1 MKVRYSIKL
10 FGLLVIALVALG
22 AMALMMPGGAKAD
35 PVSPQGTVTEG
46 TYENPL
52 QIVISGTGAL
62 TGTVAETWADP
73 AVIKGS
79 DGYYYAYAT
88 TDALS
93 NADRDGSGNWNFHK
107 IPMARSNDLV
117 HWTYLGDAFS
127 SNPSWAETSAG
138 LWAPD
143 IRYFNGL
150 YYLYYVVT
158 DVKQSVSNSD
168 PADCPNDNAIGVAT
182 SPNPYGPWTDSGQP
196 VVYPRPN
203 GGTPTCNFFWTYDPA
218 VIEDANGNRYIYF
231 GSYYG
236 GIFVRQLSKDGVTS
250 IPSTEVQVTIAN
262 RYEGAYVVSHDGYY
276 YLFGS
281 ATDCCRGPLTG
292 YSVFVGRSTS
302 PLGPF
307 VDRLGVPLTETR
319 VGGTPVISM
328 NGNKWM
334 GTGHNAVITDE
345 AGQDWFFYHA
355 IDRGDAYLDP
365 DPADTADPDPYNIN
379 KRPMLMDRLS
389 WINGW
394 PSVRSGYW
402 ASDSPQPAPVTAAG
416 GVPQPTL
423 APKPIDVPAAQL
435 PEYSDEFNG
444 ALESQWG
451 WVRQPP
457 STTYSLTEHPG
468 FFRFRTQQADL
479 YEGNNSASVLTE
491 TAPAGE
497 FMVETKFEFNL
508 PPSNCCFNYQQAGIV
523 LYQDDDHYVKLDH
536 FSLWETRQTEWAKET
551 GASDPD
557 RARNHTY
564 GNTVIS
570 SPGQPGLI
578 TTTTWLRIVKRID
591 GVTGQQYYTGYV
603 SFNGFNWDRGAT
615 WTHNLTNIKI
625 GLIAMGRSSDASDP
639 NDYRNADFD
648 YVRVYTLAPTGATA
662 TAVPSSSSTSTTVP
676 SSTSTSTSTS
686 TTVA

>member
-22 AMALMMPGGAKAD
+22 SMALMMPGGAKAD
-35 PVSPQGTVTEG
+35 PMAPQGTVTEG

-52 QIVISGTGAL
+52 EVVISNTGAL
-62 TGTVAETWADP
+62 SGTVAETWADP
-73 AVIKGS
+73 AVIKGH
-79 DGYYYAYAT
+79 DGFYYAYAT
-88 TDALS
+88 TDALA
-93 NADRDGSGNWNFHK
+93 NADRDGNGNWNFHK
-107 IPMARSNDLV
+107 IPMARSADLV
-117 HWTYLGDAFS
+117 NWTYIGDAFS
-127 SNPSWAETSAG
+127 SNPSWAEASAG
-138 LWAPD
+138 LWAPEV
-143 IRYFNGL
+143 RNFNGV
-150 YYLYYVVT
+150 YYMYFGVT
-158 DVKQSVSNSD
+158 DVKPELGD
-168 PADCPNDNAIGVAT
+168 PKPTCGADNAIGVAV
-182 SPNPYGPWTDSGQP
+182 SDNPWGPWTFVGGGP
-196 VVYPRPN
+196 VVHPRQAFPIGDPN
-203 GGTPTCNFFWTYDPA
+203 DACSYAWFWTYDPA
-218 VIEDANGNRYIYF
+218 VIQDDNGQRYLYF
-231 GSYYG
+231 GSYFG
-236 GIFVRQLSKDGVTS
+236 GIFVRQLSKDGTTTNPAS
-250 IPSTEVQVTIAN
+250 EVQVTIAN
-262 RYEGAYVVSHDGYY
+262 RYEGAYVVRRDGFYY
-276 YLFGS
+276 MFVS

-292 YSVFVGRSTS
+292 YSVFAGRSTS
-302 PLGPF
+302 PTGPF
-307 VDRLGVPLTETR
+307 VDRLGIALTETR

-334 GTGHNAVITDE
+334 GPGHNSVITDE

-365 DPADTADPDPYNIN
+365 DPADPADPDPYNIN

-394 PSVRSGYW
+394 PSVRSGHW
-402 ASDSPQPAPVTAAG
+402 ASDSPQPVPVTAAG
-416 GVPQPTL
+416 GTPQPTL
-423 APKPIDVPAAQL
+423 VPKPIDVPGSLL

-444 ALESQWG
+444 ALEPQWD
-451 WVRQPP
+451 WVREPP

-479 YEGNNSASVLTE
+479 FEGNNSASVLTE
-491 TAPAGE
+491 TAPTGE

-523 LYQDDDHYVKLDH
+523 LYQDDDRFLKLVH
-536 FSLWETRQTEWAKET
+536 FSLWETRQTEWAKEV

-591 GVTGQQYYTGYV
+591 SVTGQQYYTGYV
-603 SFNGFNWDRGAT
+603 SSNGFNWDRGAT
-615 WTHNLTNIKI
+615 WTHNLTNVKI
-625 GLIAMGRSSDASDP
+625 GLVAMGRGGDASDP
-639 NDYRNADFD
+639 NDIRTADFD

-662 TAVPSSSSTSTTVP
+662 TP
-676 SSTSTSTSTS
+676 
-686 TTVA
+686 